1 MFSSLCW
8 FWPATPL
15 CSFGMRD
22 LQDWAQ
28 IPTLEFVT
36 VEAAH
41 LNNNIEMLFPFPF
54 LGLFFL
60 FSFLLFFIIFQIVK
74 HCYSL
79 YKLLLY
85 LPWNILYSILIQ
97 ILILELVHFLCS
109 NFFSLWTTGL
119 NSSFSQGKKWLK
131 KKSSHNNCSLT
142 WKECQKTRDYTGTSQ
157 RITPEKRTL
166 LM

>member
-41 LNNNIEMLFPFPF
+41 LNNNIEMLLPFPF

-74 HCYSL
+74 HCHSL

-97 ILILELVHFLCS
+97 ILTLELVHFLCS

-119 NSSFSQGKKWLK
+119 NSSFSQRKKWLK
-131 KKSSHNNCSLT
+131 KSPHITIALWHGKNAKRQEITLVHP
-142 WKECQKTRDYTGTSQ
+142 KELLQ
-157 RITPEKRTL
+157 RKEPY
-166 LM
+166 